1 MAVCSGIG
9 NGTVFKLVPFYF
21 SKQAGI
27 ANGIVSAMG
36 GLGGFFSSAHIGEC
50 ISGNRPVRDRVYGAF
65 RGGVS
70 QFCPCHMDVL
80 AGKNENTHGEKQP
93 EHQLTLGHSQD
104 C

>member
-1 MAVCSGIG
+1 
-9 NGTVFKLVPFYF
+9 
-21 SKQAGI
+21 
-27 ANGIVSAMG
+27 MG
-36 GLGGFFSSAHIGEC
+36 GLGGFFPPLILASVFQANI
-50 ISGNRPVRDRVYGAF
+50 PVRDRVYGAF

-70 QFCPCHMDVL
+70 QLCPCHMDVL

>member
-1 MAVCSGIG
+1 
-9 NGTVFKLVPFYF
+9 
-21 SKQAGI
+21 
-27 ANGIVSAMG
+27 MG
-36 GLGGFFSSAHIGEC
+36 LCLHGRIRRLFSSAHIGEC

-93 EHQLTLGHSQD
+93 EHQLTLGIHKIVSFFSMGTNQFTLQ
-104 C
+104 

>member
-36 GLGGFFSSAHIGEC
+36 GLGGFFPPLILASVFQATGQYAIGFMALSEVALASFVLV
-50 ISGNRPVRDRVYGAF
+50 IWMYWQERMKTHTERN
-65 RGGVS
+65 S
-70 QFCPCHMDVL
+70 QSV
-80 AGKNENTHGEKQP
+80 N
-93 EHQLTLGHSQD
+93 
-104 C
+104 